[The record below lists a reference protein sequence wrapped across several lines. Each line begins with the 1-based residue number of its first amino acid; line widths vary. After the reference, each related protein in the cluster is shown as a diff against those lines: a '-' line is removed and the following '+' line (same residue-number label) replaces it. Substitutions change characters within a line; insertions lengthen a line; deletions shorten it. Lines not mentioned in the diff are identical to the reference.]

1 MKITDLEI
9 FFVKPRW
16 AFLKVSTDEGIVGW
30 GEPVLEGRTRTVW
43 QAIEEF
49 RPVLIGADPLRIEHL
64 WQIMYR
70 TTFYRG
76 GPILMSCIS
85 GVEQALWD
93 IKGKYYHMPVYEM
106 LGGKVRDRVRMYAH
120 ISASHTQN
128 EIDGLIDCALERKAM
143 GFTAIKTR
151 PNGKKGPVHDVET
164 RAWFKGAVDFQE
176 KLREAVGDEMD
187 IAIDAHGCLTPNVSI
202 QFARAVEDLHPM
214 FLEEPCLPE
223 NVDTLARIASM
234 TSVPIATGERLFT
247 KWGFREVLEKQ
258 AAVVVQPDICHCG
271 GIFEARK
278 IASMAET
285 YYANIAPHN
294 PLGPISL
301 AACLQ
306 VDACTHN
313 FIIQEHPWVPGN
325 LQLGEGYLKT
335 PFKVE
340 EGSIA
345 VPAGE
350 GLCVEPDEEF
360 IKFNSYPGDWDTPR
374 QYFEDGSVAQW

>member
-16 AFLKVSTDEGIVGW
+16 AFLKVSTDEGIAGW

-43 QAIEEF
+43 QAIQEF

-64 WQIMYR
+64 WQILYR

-106 LGGKVRDRVRMYAH
+106 LGGRVRDRIRMYAH
-120 ISASHTQN
+120 ITSSHTQN
-128 EIDGLIDCALERKAM
+128 ETDGLIECALERREK

-151 PNGKKGPVHDVET
+151 PNGKKGPVHEVET
-164 RAWFKGAVDFQE
+164 RAWFRDAVDFQQR
-176 KLREAVGDEMD
+176 LREAVGDEMD
-187 IAIDAHGCLTPNVSI
+187 IAIDAHGCLSPNVSI
-202 QFARAVEDLHPM
+202 QFAREVEALHPM

-223 NVDTLARIASM
+223 NVDAMARVASM
-234 TSVPIATGERLFT
+234 TGVPIATGERLFT
-247 KWGFREVLEKQ
+247 KWAFREVLEKQ
-258 AAVVVQPDICHCG
+258 AAAVLQPDICHCG
-271 GIFEARK
+271 GIFEGRK

-285 YYANIAPHN
+285 YYAGFAPHN

-301 AACLQ
+301 ASCLQ
-306 VDACTHN
+306 LDACTHN
-313 FIIQEHPWVPGN
+313 FVIQEHPCVPGD
-325 LQLGEGYLKT
+325 LQLGVGYLKE
-335 PFKVE
+335 PFRIEK
-340 EGSIA
+340 GYIA
-345 VPAGE
+345 VPEGE
-350 GLCVEPDEEF
+350 GLCIEPDEEY
-360 IKFNSYPGDWDTPR
+360 IRANTYPGDWDTPR
-374 QYFEDGSVAQW
+374 QYYEDGAIAQW